1 MFRLA
6 VPYVILPSP
15 VLPFAPQCPVVKYHR
30 QLMQA
35 ILFDRVKIADA
46 VNVKVIGIEDA
57 PKGYANFDKG
67 ASVKYV
73 IDPHGEVRAHL
84 GIKASQI

>member
-1 MFRLA
+1 M
-6 VPYVILPSP
+6 
-15 VLPFAPQCPVVKYHR
+15 KYHR

-35 ILFDRVKIADA
+35 ILWDRLPIADA
-46 VNVKVIGIEDA
+46 VNVKVISLDDA

-73 IDPHGEVRAHL
+73 IDAHGDVRKHL